1 VHTSSVPPANV
12 VEGAAL
18 GSAKA
23 PALGVAANAGAVPA
37 QESVA
42 PDSLPLFP
50 RSKRQLRMNLYMM
63 LMFVDVLC
71 IFTCFAFGALV
82 RFGDLQELT
91 WLRMSLAVTPLFLGI
106 ALHNGAYS
114 LPALR
119 SPTTGAAR
127 AVGALLTSFALLFV
141 ISYFLKAEQ
150 NVSRL
155 SVAVAVFATVGSV
168 ALLRKMLGEWI
179 QRTFCG
185 ELTSSLIITDESYVA
200 SSPDCI
206 TIDALT
212 SGLKPEARNPLA
224 LQRFAKLVDGADR
237 VVIACRREACS
248 DWAMLLKGA
257 NVRGEILADEVQSV
271 GAVGVDRFGTRTTLV
286 VSSGPLSGQQ
296 RAMKRAL
303 DLALTIPIL
312 ILILPVL
319 IGTVIAIRMDSKGP
333 VLFRQTRV
341 GYGNKLFDVYKF
353 RSMAVETSDAMGSQ
367 STLREDARITGVGR
381 FIRRT
386 SLDELPQLFNVLNG
400 TMSLVGPRPH
410 ALGSLAGQLLFWE
423 VDDRYSHRHVLKPG
437 ITGLAQV
444 RGFRGSTN
452 HVDDLSRR
460 LQADLEYI
468 AGWSIWRDLLII
480 LKTLRVMVHDNAY

>member
-1 VHTSSVPPANV
+1 
-12 VEGAAL
+12 
-18 GSAKA
+18 
-23 PALGVAANAGAVPA
+23 
-37 QESVA
+37 
-42 PDSLPLFP
+42 
-50 RSKRQLRMNLYMM
+50 MNLYVL
-63 LMFVDVLC
+63 LMFVDIVC
-71 IFTCFAFGALV
+71 IFGCFAFGALV

-91 WLRMSLAVTPLFLGI
+91 WLRMALAVTPLFLGI

-114 LPALR
+114 LQALR

-150 NVSRL
+150 DVSRL
-155 SVAVAVFATVGSV
+155 SVALAVFATIASV
-168 ALLRKMLGEWI
+168 ALIRKFIGEWV
-179 QRTFCG
+179 QKAFCG
-185 ELTSSLIITDESYVA
+185 ELTSSLVITDESYVA
-200 SSPDCI
+200 PSPDCI
-206 TIDALT
+206 TIDAL
-212 SGLKPEARNPLA
+212 SAGLKHEARNPLA

-237 VVIACRREACS
+237 VVIACRREACAS
-248 DWAMLLKGA
+248 WAMLLKGS

-286 VSSGPLSGQQ
+286 VSAGPLSGQQ

-303 DLALTIPIL
+303 DLALTIPTL
-312 ILILPVL
+312 VLILPVL
-319 IGTVIAIRMDSKGP
+319 IGAVIAIRLDSKGP

-353 RSMAVETSDAMGSQ
+353 RSMSSEMADPMGSQ
-367 STLREDARITGVGR
+367 STLREDARITCVGR

-386 SLDELPQLFNVLNG
+386 SLDELPQLFNVLEG
-400 TMSLVGPRPH
+400 SMSLVGPRPH
-410 ALGSLAGQLLFWE
+410 ALGSLAGQVLFWE
-423 VDDRYSHRHVLKPG
+423 VDDRYSHRHALKPG
-437 ITGLAQV
+437 ITGLAQI

-480 LKTLRVMVHDNAY
+480 LKTLRVIVHPNAY

>member
-1 VHTSSVPPANV
+1 M
-12 VEGAAL
+12 L
-18 GSAKA
+18 
-23 PALGVAANAGAVPA
+23 
-37 QESVA
+37 
-42 PDSLPLFP
+42 
-50 RSKRQLRMNLYMM
+50 

-71 IFTCFAFGALV
+71 IFGCFAFGALV
-82 RFGDLQELT
+82 RFGDLRELT

-114 LPALR
+114 IPALR

-155 SVAVAVFATVGSV
+155 SVAVAVLSAVAFV
-168 ALLRKMLGEWI
+168 ALARKIIGEWI
-179 QRTFCG
+179 QTKFCG
-185 ELTSSLIITDESYVA
+185 ELTASLIITDESFVA
-200 SSPDCI
+200 AAPDCI
-206 TIDALT
+206 MIDALT
-212 SGLKPEARNPLA
+212 AGLRPEARNPLA
-224 LQRFAKLVDGADR
+224 LERFAKLVEGADR
-237 VVIACRREACS
+237 VVVACRREAS
-248 DWAMLLKGA
+248 ANWAMLLKGA

-271 GAVGVDRFGTRTTLV
+271 GAVGVDRFEERTTLV
-286 VSSGPLSGQQ
+286 VSAGPLSGQQ
-296 RAMKRAL
+296 RALKRAL
-303 DLALTIPIL
+303 DLAVTIPLL

-319 IGTVIAIRMDSKGP
+319 IGTIIAIRLDSKGP

-353 RSMAVETSDAMGSQ
+353 RSMTVETSDPLGTQ
-367 STLREDARITGVGR
+367 STSRDDVRITQVGR

-400 TMSLVGPRPH
+400 SMSLVGPRPH
-410 ALGSLAGQLLFWE
+410 ALGSLAGQVLFWE
-423 VDDRYSHRHVLKPG
+423 VDDRYSHRHALKPG
-437 ITGLAQV
+437 ITGLAQI
-444 RGFRGSTN
+444 RGFRGSTD

-480 LKTLRVMVHDNAY
+480 LKTMRVMVHHNAY

>member
-1 VHTSSVPPANV
+1 MQTSSVPPADV
-12 VEGAAL
+12 AAGVTV
-18 GSAKA
+18 GS
-23 PALGVAANAGAVPA
+23 AANAAATSAYGTVT
-37 QESVA
+37 
-42 PDSLPLFP
+42 PDTLRLFP
-50 RSKRQLRMNLYMM
+50 HSKRQLRINLYML
-63 LMFVDVLC
+63 LMVVDVLC
-71 IFTCFAFGALV
+71 IFGCFAFGALV
-82 RFGDLQELT
+82 RFGDLRELT
-91 WLRMSLAVTPLFLGI
+91 WLRMSLAVTPLFIGI

-150 NVSRL
+150 DVSRL

-168 ALLRKMLGEWI
+168 AMLRKVTGEWI
-179 QRTFCG
+179 QKTFCG
-185 ELTSSLIITDESYVA
+185 QLTASLIITDESFIA
-200 SSPDCI
+200 ASPDCI
-206 TIDALT
+206 MIDALT
-212 SGLKPEARNPLA
+212 AGLRPEARNPLA
-224 LQRFAKLVDGADR
+224 LQRFAKLVEGADR

-248 DWAMLLKGA
+248 NWAMLLKGS

-312 ILILPVL
+312 VLILPVL
-319 IGTVIAIRMDSKGP
+319 IGTIIAIRLDSSGP
-333 VLFRQTRV
+333 VLFRQARV
-341 GYGNKLFDVYKF
+341 GYGNKLFDVFKF
-353 RSMAVETSDAMGSQ
+353 RSMAVESADPMGAQ
-367 STLREDARITGVGR
+367 STSREDTRITRVGR

-400 TMSLVGPRPH
+400 SMSLVGPRPH
-410 ALGSLAGQLLFWE
+410 ALGSLAGQVLFWE

-437 ITGLAQV
+437 ITGLAQI

-480 LKTLRVMVHDNAY
+480 LKTLRVMVHQNAY

>member
-1 VHTSSVPPANV
+1 MQTSSVPPANV
-12 VEGAAL
+12 AAGVTV
-18 GSAKA
+18 GST
-23 PALGVAANAGAVPA
+23 ANAEAATA
-37 QESVA
+37 QPRVA
-42 PDSLPLFP
+42 PETLRLFP
-50 RSKRQLRMNLYMM
+50 HSKRQLRINLYML
-63 LMFVDVLC
+63 LMVVDILS
-71 IFTCFAFGALV
+71 IFGCFAFGALV
-82 RFGDLQELT
+82 RFGDLRELT
-91 WLRMSLAVTPLFLGI
+91 WLRMSLAVTPLFIGI

-150 NVSRL
+150 DVSRL

-168 ALLRKMLGEWI
+168 AMLRKVIGEWV
-179 QRTFCG
+179 QKTFCG
-185 ELTSSLIITDESYVA
+185 QLTASLIITDESYIA
-200 SSPDCI
+200 ASPDCI
-206 TIDALT
+206 MIDALT
-212 SGLKPEARNPLA
+212 AGLKPEARNPLA
-224 LQRFAKLVDGADR
+224 LQRFAKLVEGADR

-248 DWAMLLKGA
+248 SWAMLLKGS

-271 GAVGVDRFGTRTTLV
+271 GAVGVDRLGSRTTLV
-286 VSSGPLSGQQ
+286 VSSGPLTGQQ

-319 IGTVIAIRMDSKGP
+319 IGTIIAIRLDSNGP
-333 VLFRQTRV
+333 VLFRQSRV
-341 GYGNKLFDVYKF
+341 GYGNRLFDVFKF
-353 RSMAVETSDAMGSQ
+353 RSMAVETADPMGAQ
-367 STLREDARITGVGR
+367 STLREDTRITRVGR

-410 ALGSLAGQLLFWE
+410 ALGSLAGQVLFWE

-437 ITGLAQV
+437 ITGLAQI

-480 LKTLRVMVHDNAY
+480 LKTLRVMVHQNAY